1 MRVTR
6 TWNAGILVR
15 STLAALV
22 ALAAPTMAQAQQG
35 TISGRVTAA
44 AGEPLAESR
53 VMLAGTSTIVSTT
66 QDGKYTLRNVP
77 LGKVVV
83 RVIRVGFVEQKKSV
97 DVASGNVLTLDF
109 TMVPAVVQLQ
119 EIVTTATGEQRRVEI
134 GNSISTLGDVNKRV
148 EESPVTNLSD
158 LMVAKSPGVIIL
170 PGNMTSSA
178 PTVRI
183 RGLNSMSLTNAPIY
197 VIDGVRM
204 NSGSIAGGVG
214 GTNTSYIN
222 DLNPAEIED
231 IEIVKGPS
239 AATLYGT
246 DAANGVIVITTKK
259 GKAGSSRWTW
269 YGEQG
274 TVQDRNN
281 YPSSYA
287 LWGHT
292 AANPTAANPVRCN
305 LVTVGQG
312 TCIVDSTTSAN
323 MFEESN
329 SGIGM
334 LATVPHSQFGGQVSG
349 GNDALRFF
357 ISSDITNEL
366 GPVKM
371 PGAFI
376 SRFDSIKVAQ
386 ALQIGVRDE
395 WVRPEMFQRANV
407 RTNINAA
414 ISPKLDMSINAGF
427 GKTDQRLPNVD
438 NNTFSYLYNSYQNP
452 GFIPE
457 RIGESAVK
465 CNANPAKCLG
475 YSDTDG
481 NGYDLHGYGLYS
493 PGELFQRVVSQDI
506 QRFIG
511 SAQANWRPLAWMQN
525 DATVGMDLADREN
538 LIFNRLN
545 EGPASGT
552 TRDGTVTDSH
562 NNDRNFSAKITSN
575 STWQAKQY
583 LNFKTSLGADYVNVE
598 TDGASASGTG
608 LPPGGQNVGQTA
620 TRSTGNT
627 NNQLPQANK
636 TLGVYI
642 QELASIRDRLF
653 LTAAVRSDQNS
664 AFGTN
669 FQRVFYPK
677 ASASY
682 IISDESFFPKF
693 NALDQLRL
701 RFAYGASGVQPG
713 ATTTFRTYQASTA
726 NVATPGST
734 AGTDKSGLIANALGN
749 ADLKPEKSTEAEM
762 GFEARLFT
770 NRINFDLTYYNK
782 KTQDALVNKPIAPS
796 SGASA
801 TSVLTNLASVQNNG
815 IEAVLTTTIFDRR
828 NFGWDVTL
836 SGSHGSN
843 KILKVFGP
851 NGYCSSTITTACD
864 SVGTGTTRNIK
875 GKPVNGEFYV
885 PFTYADSNSDG
896 IITPNEV
903 IVGTR
908 KADGTLDQTTVQY
921 RGYSNPRDIVSI
933 QSGFDL
939 FQHKLRITGLFD
951 YKGGFDLFNSTSQFY
966 CQQTNFCYDVSIGP
980 GSKVGAPA
988 TLFNQAR
995 NVAQRFVTGT
1005 KTQVGYLESGQF
1017 WRFRELAA
1025 TIQMPNAIAAK
1036 LRARDAN
1043 INISGRNLH
1052 VWTPYKGIDPE
1063 SGYGNNDIQNDFST
1077 TSPPTYFTVRLNLH
1091 Y

>member
-1 MRVTR
+1 
-6 TWNAGILVR
+6 
-15 STLAALV
+15 
-22 ALAAPTMAQAQQG
+22 
-35 TISGRVTAA
+35 
-44 AGEPLAESR
+44 
-53 VMLAGTSTIVSTT
+53 
-66 QDGKYTLRNVP
+66 
-77 LGKVVV
+77 
-83 RVIRVGFVEQKKSV
+83 
-97 DVASGNVLTLDF
+97 
-109 TMVPAVVQLQ
+109 
-119 EIVTTATGEQRRVEI
+119 
-134 GNSISTLGDVNKRV
+134 
-148 EESPVTNLSD
+148 
-158 LMVAKSPGVIIL
+158 
-170 PGNMTSSA
+170 
-178 PTVRI
+178 
-183 RGLNSMSLTNAPIY
+183 
-197 VIDGVRM
+197 
-204 NSGSIAGGVG
+204 
-214 GTNTSYIN
+214 
-222 DLNPAEIED
+222 
-231 IEIVKGPS
+231 
-239 AATLYGT
+239 
-246 DAANGVIVITTKK
+246 VITTKK

-274 TVQDRNN
+274 TVQDRNE

-287 LWGHT
+287 LWGHSPT
-292 AANPTAANPVRCN
+292 NPTAANPVRCN

-312 TCIVDSTTSAN
+312 TCVVDSTTSAN
-323 MFEESN
+323 LFKESN
-329 SGIGM
+329 SSIGV

-349 GNDALRFF
+349 GNDAVRFF
-357 ISSDITNEL
+357 ISSDLTNEL

-376 SRFDSIKVAQ
+376 SRFDSVAK
-386 ALQIGVRDE
+386 ATNLQLGVRDE
-395 WVRPEMFQRANV
+395 WARPEMFQRANV
-407 RTNINAA
+407 RTNLNAA
-414 ISPKLDMSINAGF
+414 VSPKLDMSINAGF

-457 RIGESAVK
+457 RIGESAAK
-465 CNANPAKCLG
+465 CNATPARCLG
-475 YSDTDG
+475 YTGTDG
-481 NGYDLHGYGLYS
+481 VGYDLHGYGLYS
-493 PGELFQRVVSQDI
+493 PGELFQRVVSQSI

-525 DATVGMDLADREN
+525 DATIGIDLADREN
-538 LIFNRLN
+538 LTLNRLN

-552 TRDGTVTDSH
+552 TRDGLVTDGH
-562 NNDRNFSAKITSN
+562 NNDRNFSAKATSN
-575 STWQAKQY
+575 STWQTKQY
-583 LNFKTSLGADYVNVE
+583 LNFKTSLGVDYVNIE

-636 TLGVYI
+636 TLGVYV
-642 QELASIRDRLF
+642 QELVSIRDRLF
-653 LTAAVRSDQNS
+653 VTGAVRSDQNS

-713 ATTTFRTYQASTA
+713 ATTTFRQFQASTA
-726 NVATPGST
+726 NVATPGGT
-734 AGTDKSGLIANALGN
+734 AGTDKSGLIATALGN
-749 ADLKPEKSTEAEM
+749 SDLKPEKSTEAEM
-762 GFEARLFT
+762 GFEARMFT

-801 TSVLTNLASVQNNG
+801 TSVLTNLASVQNTG
-815 IEAVLTTTIFDRR
+815 IEAVLTTTILDHR

-864 SVGTGTTRNIK
+864 SVGTGVSRQIK
-875 GKPVNGEFYV
+875 GKPVNGQYYV
-885 PFTYADSNSDG
+885 PFTYADSNADG

-921 RGYSNPRDIVSI
+921 YGYSNPRDIVSI
-933 QSGFDL
+933 QNGFDL

-966 CQQTNFCYDVSIGP
+966 CQQTNFCYDVSVGP
-980 GSKVGAPA
+980 GSKMGAPA

-1005 KTQVGYLESGQF
+1005 KTQVGYSESGQF

-1025 TIQMPNAIAAK
+1025 TIQMPNVVAAK

-1052 VWTPYKGIDPE
+1052 VWTAYKGIDPE
-1063 SGYGNNDIQNDFST
+1063 SGYGNGDVQNDFST

>member
-6 TWNAGILVR
+6 TWSAGFLVR
-15 STLAALV
+15 STLAAL
-22 ALAAPTMAQAQQG
+22 AAIAAPTLAQAQQG
-35 TISGRVTAA
+35 TITGRVTAA
-44 AGEPLAESR
+44 GTGEALAESR

-97 DVASGNVLTLDF
+97 DVASGNVLSLDF
-109 TMVPAVVQLQ
+109 TMVQAVVQLQ

-134 GNSISTLGDVNKRV
+134 GNAISTLGDVNKRV

-183 RGLNSMSLTNAPIY
+183 RGLNSMSLSNAPIY

-204 NSGSIAGGVG
+204 NSAAIGGGVG
-214 GTNTSYIN
+214 GTNTSYLN

-259 GKAGSSRWTW
+259 GKAGASRWTW

-274 TVQDRNN
+274 TIADKND

-287 LWGHT
+287 LWGHSPT
-292 AANPTAANPVRCN
+292 APNAANPVRCN

-312 TCIVDSTTSAN
+312 TCVVDSTTSAN
-323 MFEESN
+323 MFKESN

-334 LATVPHSQFGGQVSG
+334 LATVPHSQYGGQVSG

-357 ISSDITNEL
+357 ISSDITNEY

-371 PGAFI
+371 PGAFV
-376 SRFDSIKVAQ
+376 SRFDS
-386 ALQIGVRDE
+386 LGTSVRDE
-395 WVRPEMFQRANV
+395 WARPEFFQRANV
-407 RTNINAA
+407 RTNLNAA
-414 ISPKLDMSINAGF
+414 VSPKLDISINAGF

-452 GFIPE
+452 GFIPD

-465 CNANPAKCLG
+465 CNATPARCLG
-475 YSDTDG
+475 FSDTDG
-481 NGYDLHGYGLYS
+481 NGYDLHGFGLYS
-493 PGELFQRVVSQDI
+493 PGELFQRVVTQDI
-506 QRFIG
+506 QRLIG

-525 DATVGMDLADREN
+525 DATVGIDLANRDN
-538 LIFNRLN
+538 LTLNRLN

-552 TRDGTVTDSH
+552 TRQGVVNDGH
-562 NNDRNFSAKITSN
+562 ANDRNFSAKVTSN

-583 LNFKTSLGADYVNVE
+583 LNFKTSLGADYTNVE
-598 TDGASASGTG
+598 NDASNANGTI
-608 LPPGGQNVGQTA
+608 LPPGAQTVGATANKSGSNTLPTA
-620 TRSTGNT
+620 T
-627 NNQLPQANK
+627 K
-636 TLGVYI
+636 TLGLYV

-653 LTAAVRSDQNS
+653 ITAAVRTDQNS

-669 FQRVFYPK
+669 FQRVIYPK
-677 ASASY
+677 ASVSY
-682 IISDESFFPKF
+682 IISDEPFFPKWNF
-693 NALDQLRL
+693 LDQVRL
-701 RFAYGASGVQPG
+701 RSAYGASGVQPG
-713 ATTTFRTYQASTA
+713 ATTTFRTFSAATQ
-726 NVATPGST
+726 NVGSPG
-734 AGTDKSGLIANALGN
+734 AGTGTDQVGLIANALGN
-749 ADLKPEKSTEAEM
+749 PNLKPEKSTETEL
-762 GFEARLFT
+762 GFETRMLT
-770 NRINFDLTYYNK
+770 NRVNFDFTYYNK
-782 KTQDALVNKPIAPS
+782 KTSDALVNKPIAPS

-801 TSVLTNLASVQNNG
+801 TSVLTNLASVQNTG
-815 IEAVLTTTIFDRR
+815 IEAVLTTTLVDSRR
-828 NFGWDVTL
+828 FGWDVTV
-836 SGSHGSN
+836 SASHGTN
-843 KILKVFGP
+843 KILKVYGP

-864 SVGTGTTRNIK
+864 SVGTGTQRNIK
-875 GKPVNGEFYV
+875 GNPVNGLYYV
-885 PFTYADSNSDG
+885 PFTFADSNSDG

-908 KADGTLDQTTVQY
+908 KADGTLDQTTVKY
-921 RGYSNPRDIVSI
+921 MGYSNPRDIFTV
-933 QSGFDL
+933 QNGFDL
-939 FQHKLRITGLFD
+939 FSHKLRITGLLD
-951 YKGGFDLFNSTSQFY
+951 YKGGFNLFNSTSQFY
-966 CQQTNFCYDVSIGP
+966 CQQTNFCYDVSVGP
-980 GSKVGAPA
+980 GSKMGAPA
-988 TLFNQAR
+988 TLYNQAR

-1005 KTQVGYLESGQF
+1005 KTSQGYLESGQF

-1025 TIQMPNAIAAK
+1025 TIQMPNVVAAK

-1063 SGYGNNDIQNDFST
+1063 SGYGNGDVQNDFST